1 MTIITLKDRD
11 DTANTLIS
19 LQTWRR
25 NAKECNQPA
34 LYDALSEAIATI
46 KALDKALKDTGK
58 AHFETFTR
66 SPADAAFS
74 DYIRARANYQCEH
87 CGTSYTAQSTGL
99 QCSHHFSRRH
109 WAIRFHPDNAAALCH
124 HCHNF
129 WYSKDVPEAA
139 RWLENKIGRD
149 AINAL
154 IELKNQPQTKPTAS
168 ELDAIAVHWRKETE
182 KLLANNKAA

>member
-25 NAKECNQPA
+25 TAKECHQPA
-34 LYDALSEAIATI
+34 LYDALSEAITTI

-58 AHFETFTR
+58 TYFETFTR
-66 SPADAAFS
+66 SEADAAFS
-74 DYIRARANYQCEH
+74 DYIRARAGYRCER
-87 CGTSYTAQSTGL
+87 CGTSYPAKSAGL

-124 HCHNF
+124 HCHN
-129 WYSKDVPEAA
+129 Y
-139 RWLENKIGRD
+139 
-149 AINAL
+149 
-154 IELKNQPQTKPTAS
+154 
-168 ELDAIAVHWRKETE
+168 
-182 KLLANNKAA
+182 

>member
-1 MTIITLKDRD
+1 MTVITVKDQSPTEQILSSLKTWQRD
-11 DTANTLIS
+11 AKKFK
-19 LQTWRR
+19 QT
-25 NAKECNQPA
+25 A
-34 LYDALSEAIATI
+34 LYDLLVETAAHIKKQE
-46 KALDKALKDTGK
+46 KALNDEGK
-58 AHFETFTR
+58 KVFEEFTR
-66 SPADAAFS
+66 TPADAAFS
-74 DYIRARANYQCEH
+74 NYIRARAGYRCER
-87 CGTSYTAQSTGL
+87 CGKQYKAKSTGL

-109 WAIRFHPDNAAALCH
+109 YNIRFDPDNAAALCH

-168 ELDAIAVHWRKETE
+168 ELDAIAAHWRKETE

>member
-25 NAKECNQPA
+25 TAKECNQPA
-34 LYDALSEAIATI
+34 LYNALSEAIATI

-66 SPADAAFS
+66 NAADAAFS
-74 DYIRARANYQCEH
+74 DYIRARAGYRCER
-87 CGTSYTAQSTGL
+87 CGKQYKAKSNGL

-109 WAIRFHPDNAAALCH
+109 YNIRFDPDNAAALCH
-124 HCHNF
+124 HCHNY

-139 RWLENKIGRD
+139 RWLEDKIGQARV
-149 AINAL
+149 NRL
-154 IELKNQPQTKPTAS
+154 IALKNQKQSKPTAS
-168 ELDAIAVHWRKETE
+168 EEAAIAEKYRQLKEQ
-182 KLLANNKAA
+182 L